1 MAFGNAKIATGGQND
16 ATNKSHDVFVPEI
29 WGPAIEL
36 AMKEKLV
43 FANYANDLSS
53 FVAGGGDV
61 IHLPQYDEISTGTKT
76 PESAIS
82 YGTDGAAQTEITL
95 NIDQH
100 TYSAVLIEDILKVQS
115 NYDLTGIYTIE
126 MGYALAKKIDE
137 YLESQLFDSFKA
149 SGGAI
154 NTIDLSGALDSA
166 AKFDSIL
173 TQILAEDQDL
183 TNWSLVLSP
192 GAYADLANFVQLS
205 YATNGAP
212 LGQGFATTGQVGTLY
227 GMSVA
232 VSPNVTT
239 ASTDMDTGGG
249 ADNQTAVGYC
259 IHKSC
264 MHIAYSQGVRMQAD
278 YDIDY
283 LGTKLVGDMVYGC
296 KVRNSSTTG
305 QKRAFIFD

>member
-61 IHLPQYDEISTGTKT
+61 IHLPQYDEISTGSKAAETK
-76 PESAIS
+76 IS
-82 YGTDGAAQTEITL
+82 YGNDGAAQTEITL

-115 NYDLTGIYTIE
+115 NYDLTGIYTRE

-149 SGGAI
+149 DGGAI
-154 NTIDLSGALDSA
+154 NTIDLSGALSSA
-166 AKFDSIL
+166 ANFDSIL

-227 GMSVA
+227 GMPVA

-239 ASTDMDTGGG
+239 ASTNMDTGGG
-249 ADNQTAVGYC
+249 TDNQTAIGYC

-296 KVRNSSTTG
+296 KVRNSSTAG
-305 QKRAFIFD
+305 QKRAFILD